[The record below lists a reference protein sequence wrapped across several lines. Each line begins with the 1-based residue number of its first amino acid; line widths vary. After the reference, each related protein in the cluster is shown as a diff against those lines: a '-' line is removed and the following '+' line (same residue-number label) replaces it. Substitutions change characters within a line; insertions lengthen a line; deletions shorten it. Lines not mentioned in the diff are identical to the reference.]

1 VDGNYTGIYHFEKVQ
16 RRMIMQA
23 TKIFG
28 LFCLSGISF
37 ITACNTKQPKYTDTP
52 VSGILNISV
61 DESFAPMIKSQAETF
76 TGIYKAAT
84 INTVYKPEF
93 DVFND
98 LVNDSVRF
106 IITSRTMTE
115 EVRKYFESKKLFPAV
130 SKIAVDAVAL
140 IVHKDNPDTSLTYE
154 QVSGMFQGKIISW
167 KEINPDSKADS
178 LVIVFDNERSSN
190 ARYIQEKFLEGNPLS
205 RNCYAVNSNQAVIDY
220 VEKNPSSMGIIALNY
235 ISDRDNPQSN
245 EFLSRISVCAI
256 ALPDT
261 SEDKEFYKPYQAYLA
276 LKKYPLSREVY
287 SITTEGRA
295 GLGTGFASF
304 LAGDQ
309 GQRIIKL
316 EGLLPATMPIRIINM
331 N

>member
-1 VDGNYTGIYHFEKVQ
+1 
-16 RRMIMQA
+16 MIR
-23 TKIFG
+23 
-28 LFCLSGISF
+28 
-37 ITACNTKQPKYTDTP
+37 QPKYTDTP
-52 VSGILNISV
+52 VSGVVNISV

-115 EVRKYFESKKLFPAV
+115 EVRKYFASKKLFPAV

-154 QVSGMFQGKIISW
+154 QVTGMFQGKIISW

-190 ARYIQEKFLEGNPLS
+190 ARYIQE
-205 RNCYAVNSNQAVIDY
+205 
-220 VEKNPSSMGIIALNY
+220 
-235 ISDRDNPQSN
+235 
-245 EFLSRISVCAI
+245 
-256 ALPDT
+256 
-261 SEDKEFYKPYQAYLA
+261 
-276 LKKYPLSREVY
+276 
-287 SITTEGRA
+287 
-295 GLGTGFASF
+295 
-304 LAGDQ
+304 
-309 GQRIIKL
+309 
-316 EGLLPATMPIRIINM
+316 
-331 N
+331 